1 MPVNYSQ
8 VSGAVASAQQQVGSA
23 VQQGLGALGGA
34 AGIANKLSST
44 LNNLS
49 NPFGLISII
58 RSVSL
63 PPGGDGSN
71 KVVNSS
77 AQWGGAAPDW
87 RVRLSM
93 PTGTFFDESPALGPL
108 IATGGL
114 VFPFTPTITMAGSAN
129 WGNTPITHQNYAA
142 TSFDS
147 SQPSSITIRGSFNV
161 ETQYD
166 AAYWLGVV
174 HFLRSVTKMFTG
186 TDNPAGNPPMIL
198 RLSGYGDYVFKNVPV
213 VVNNFNIELPNNV
226 DYIGTNVGA
235 GSSSIDPS
243 GGLTSVLNDAGKI
256 AGLVAP
262 FSSGLAK
269 AATVAGNIGDAIN
282 MGKQFLNSSGLAGGG
297 NGSASYVPVKSDI
310 SVTITPIYSRE
321 SIRQFSLQK
330 FVKGEYVNSGVG
342 YL

>member
-1 MPVNYSQ
+1 MPVNFSQ
-8 VSGAVASAQQQVGSA
+8 ISGAISSAQQQVGSA
-23 VQQGLGALGGA
+23 VQQGLNAVGGA
-34 AGIANKLSST
+34 AGLAGKLSST

-49 NPFGLISII
+49 NPFGLISVI
-58 RSVSL
+58 RSISL
-63 PPGGDGSN
+63 PPGGEGSG
-71 KVVNSS
+71 KVINSS

-87 RVRLSM
+87 RVRLAM
-93 PTGTFFDESPALGPL
+93 PTGTFFDESPALAPL
-108 IATGGL
+108 IKTGGL
-114 VFPFTPTITMAGSAN
+114 IFPFTPTITMAGSAN
-129 WGNTPITHQNYAA
+129 WGSTPITHQNYNFASYDGS
-142 TSFDS
+142 TP
-147 SQPSSITIRGSFNV
+147 SQITIRGSFNV

-186 TDNPAGNPPMIL
+186 TDSPAGNPPIIL

-213 VVNNFNIELPNNV
+213 VVNSFSIELPNNV
-226 DYIGTNVGA
+226 DYIGTNVGVAAA
-235 GSSSIDPS
+235 GAAGTD
-243 GGLTSVLNDAGKI
+243 LTSILTDAGKI

-269 AATVAGNIGDAIN
+269 AAKVAGNIGDAIN
-282 MGKQFLNSSGLAGGG
+282 MGKQFLNSSGLAGGS

-310 SVTITPIYSRE
+310 SITVTPIYSRE
-321 SIRQFSLQK
+321 SVRQFSLQK